1 MKNNTKRNIDIC
13 FTPSMIDL
21 FDLRLKK
28 VVVIDVFRATSAMCV
43 FLNNGGDRVFS
54 LSKVEDA
61 LKMKHNLSTESFLFA
76 AERNGSIV
84 SGFDL
89 GNSPLLYDGKNFDGI
104 SLAITTTNGTK
115 AIEKSKKAGN
125 GILLASFLNI
135 SAVVDHI
142 NNVDNSDV
150 LIVCSGWKGRFCIE
164 DALLAGFLSQKLL
177 ENQEFY
183 SNSDAV
189 LMSNNL
195 YDVSKKN
202 LHNFLLKSS
211 YKQRM
216 NLDEDIKYCLQ
227 VDIMRCV
234 PIWSPTESVQADNLY
249 SGFFTSNEIKKT

>member
-1 MKNNTKRNIDIC
+1 MKNKIRRNIDVC
-13 FTPSMIDL
+13 FSPSMIDF
-21 FDLRLKK
+21 FDLSCKR

-61 LKMKHNLSTESFLFA
+61 FKMKQNINTESFLFA

-104 SLAITTTNGTK
+104 SLAITTTNGTH
-115 AIEKSKKAGN
+115 AIEKAKNAGR
-125 GILLASFLNI
+125 GMILASFLNV
-135 SAVVDHI
+135 SAVVDYI

-164 DALLAGFLSQKLL
+164 DTLLAGCLSHKLL

-183 SNSDAV
+183 SNSDSV
-189 LMSNNL
+189 LMSSNL
-195 YDVSKKN
+195 YDLSKNN

-211 YKQRM
+211 YRQRM
-216 NLDEDIKYCLQ
+216 QLDEDVNYCLQ
-227 VDIMRCV
+227 VDIMHCV
-234 PIWSPTESVQADNLY
+234 PIWSPIEYRADNLY